1 MLIIDEE
8 HRFGVKDKERIKQ
21 LKNSVDVLTMT
32 ATPIPRTLHMSIVG
46 VRDMS
51 VIYEPP
57 HNRKPVQTYVLEYD
71 KEVVQEAITKEL
83 EREGQIFYLYN
94 QVENIEKKAAEI
106 AHLVPEAKV
115 AYAHG
120 KMTGKE
126 LEDIMASFIKKE
138 INVLVC
144 TTILESGIDIPN
156 ANTIIVENADRLGL
170 AQLYQIR
177 GRVGRSDKQAYS
189 YIMYR
194 RDKLLS
200 EVADKRLKAIKE
212 FTEFGS
218 GFKIAMRDLEIRGAG
233 SMLR

>member
-1 MLIIDEE
+1 M
-8 HRFGVKDKERIKQ
+8 
-21 LKNSVDVLTMT
+21 LTMT

-57 HNRKPVQTYVLEYD
+57 QDRKPVQTYVLEYD
-71 KEVVQEAITKEL
+71 EEVVKEAITKEL
-83 EREGQIFYLYN
+83 ERKGQVFYLFN
-94 QVENIEKKAAEI
+94 HVENIEQKARRI
-106 AHLVPEAKV
+106 ASLVPEAHV

-120 KMTGKE
+120 KMTGRE
-126 LEDIMASFIKKE
+126 LEDIMIDFIEKKVD
-138 INVLVC
+138 VLVC

-177 GRVGRSDKQAYS
+177 GRVGRSNIQSYAYIT
-189 YIMYR
+189 YKP
-194 RDKLLS
+194 DKLLS

-233 SMLR
+233 SLLRRNSTWSYGPSRV